1 MDYHSGKDT
10 LIVGDLDVGVVLL
23 NGEEKYISELPC
35 ARMEAEMIGKLLEL
49 EPSRILRGE
58 HDTKHA
64 VLNYLNETN
73 LIHFTTHGDAVR
85 GEICLAP
92 IRYANKS
99 PEKNDFILNMGDVL
113 KVQLRAKLVVLS
125 CCHNGRGKSKAERVF
140 GITRAFSGSSAR
152 SVLASLWAV
161 DAKATLQFMKQF
173 YDHLVRGKSASE
185 SLHETMKWM
194 TEKKY

>member
-10 LIVGDLDVGVVLL
+10 LNVGDLDVGVVLL
-23 NGEEKYISELPC
+23 NREEKYISELPC

-73 LIHFTTHGDAVR
+73 LIHFTAHGDAVR

-92 IRYANKS
+92 IRYVNKS
-99 PEKNDFILNMGDVL
+99 PEKNDFILNMGSFL
-113 KVQLRAKLVVLS
+113 LS
-125 CCHNGRGKSKAERVF
+125 
-140 GITRAFSGSSAR
+140 FSFRPRSSVSHSF
-152 SVLASLWAV
+152 SVLQSQV
-161 DAKATLQFMKQF
+161 NT
-173 YDHLVRGKSASE
+173 
-185 SLHETMKWM
+185 
-194 TEKKY
+194 KKDNA

>member
-1 MDYHSGKDT
+1 MRSGWFNLIHDSPMDYHSGKDA

-49 EPSRILRGE
+49 EPSRILRG
-58 HDTKHA
+58 DST
-64 VLNYLNETN
+64 YP
-73 LIHFTTHGDAVR
+73 I
-85 GEICLAP
+85 AP

-99 PEKNDFILNMGDVL
+99 PEKNDFILNMGEVS

-140 GITRAFSGSSAR
+140 GITRAFSGSGAR

-173 YDHLVRGKSASE
+173 YDHLVRGISASE
-185 SLHETMKWM
+185 SPHETMKWI

>member
-1 MDYHSGKDT
+1 M
-10 LIVGDLDVGVVLL
+10 GDLDVGVVLL
-23 NGEEKYISELPC
+23 NREEKYISELPC

-73 LIHFTTHGDAVR
+73 LIHFTAHGDAVR

-99 PEKNDFILNMGDVL
+99 PEKNDFILNMGDVS

-125 CCHNGRGKSKAERVF
+125 CCHNGHGKSKAERVF

-152 SVLASLWAV
+152 SVLASL
-161 DAKATLQFMKQF
+161 
-173 YDHLVRGKSASE
+173 
-185 SLHETMKWM
+185 
-194 TEKKY
+194 